1 MLYQLKL
8 ARLYTY
14 LFQYHMC
21 IGGRTDSM
29 FFRSY
34 CRSCR
39 HLSSSY
45 LAGGRS
51 LFSGHDS
58 CRQIVRFRRLHSG
71 CMLRRARLWWLCSR
85 MAMEKFGSQSIGR
98 AFTVGYYYVRPVRM
112 LVRDHGTCHH
122 LHIRATGLALSRR
135 YFMLAGQSRGICVD
149 MRDHGWRG
157 LIIADS
163 SSVLAV

>member
-1 MLYQLKL
+1 
-8 ARLYTY
+8 
-14 LFQYHMC
+14 
-21 IGGRTDSM
+21 M

-45 LAGGRS
+45 FAGGRS

-58 CRQIVRFRRLHSG
+58 CRRIVRFRRLHTG
-71 CMLRRARLWWLCSR
+71 CMLRRARLWWLFF
-85 MAMEKFGSQSIGR
+85 ADGDGQNLDHNLLAGHLLWGI
-98 AFTVGYYYVRPVRM
+98 YYYVRPVRM
-112 LVRDHGTCHH
+112 LVHDHGACHH
-122 LHIRATGLALSRR
+122 LHIRATGLALSCR

-163 SSVLAV
+163 SSVLAA